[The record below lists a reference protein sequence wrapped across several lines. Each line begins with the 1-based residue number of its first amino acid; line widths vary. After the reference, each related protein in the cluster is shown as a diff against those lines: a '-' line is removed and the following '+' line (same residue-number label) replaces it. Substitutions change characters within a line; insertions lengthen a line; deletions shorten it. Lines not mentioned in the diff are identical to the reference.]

1 MRTGGRA
8 VWMCSLHKALDVSC
22 FDKDS
27 TAPHCLYSRRLWSWR
42 KNIFFF
48 VPGIC
53 SPQAEY
59 DYTFLFS
66 LPLCSSPFFLFLSS
80 SRSIVSCPRLHIP
93 RISLIHLFFFVFFY
107 PPISFDHLLKKM
119 LIFTHGK
126 CFLFA
131 SSATDTIGLVLNIL
145 PRLSI
150 LPSWHKTNTHLGMS
164 IRLHQGGVL
173 FLYPRTRHRPS
184 VSQWSHSSCNWNQAK
199 VH

>member
-66 LPLCSSPFFLFLSS
+66 LPLCSSPFFLFLSP

-93 RISLIHLFFFVFFY
+93 RISLIHLFFFCFFLPPNQLWPSFKKKCWFSPTGSASCLPLVPLIPSALCATSSLVFQFC
-107 PPISFDHLLKKM
+107 PVDTKPI
-119 LIFTHGK
+119 LI
-126 CFLFA
+126 
-131 SSATDTIGLVLNIL
+131 
-145 PRLSI
+145 
-150 LPSWHKTNTHLGMS
+150 
-164 IRLHQGGVL
+164 
-173 FLYPRTRHRPS
+173 
-184 VSQWSHSSCNWNQAK
+184 
-199 VH
+199 

>member
-66 LPLCSSPFFLFLSS
+66 LPLCSSPFFLCLSVF
-80 SRSIVSCPRLHIP
+80 IPLHCFMSTP
-93 RISLIHLFFFVFFY
+93 PHPPYFSHSPVYFVFFL
-107 PPISFDHLLKKM
+107 PPNQLWPSFKKKCWFSPTGSASCLPLVP
-119 LIFTHGK
+119 LIPSALCAT
-126 CFLFA
+126 
-131 SSATDTIGLVLNIL
+131 SSLVFQFCPVDTKPIL
-145 PRLSI
+145 I
-150 LPSWHKTNTHLGMS
+150 
-164 IRLHQGGVL
+164 
-173 FLYPRTRHRPS
+173 
-184 VSQWSHSSCNWNQAK
+184 
-199 VH
+199 